1 MQTDLFEQ
9 HEDRSEIWKVSDLTR
24 EIKKIV
30 ESGFPTLWVSGEI
43 SNLRAH
49 PSGHRYFVLKDSQ
62 SQLKAVLFRG
72 DAGALG
78 FDPQEGEE
86 CLAYGELTI
95 YEPRGEYQL
104 RVRHMMQDGM
114 GNMRLQFERLK
125 ERLLKEG
132 LFEDA
137 RKKALPSLPQRVAII
152 TSASGAALQDF
163 ISILKRRDWNGS
175 VFIFHSPV
183 QGKDAPPNLIE
194 ALERARSFP
203 GIDLIVLARGGGSIE
218 DLWAFND
225 EQLVRQVA
233 ECPIPTISAIG
244 HQTDFV
250 LTDFSADFRAE
261 TPSAAAEWI
270 SSEHIRLGK
279 TLDELALRLKGI
291 PERALSR
298 ISERMELNEAKLRNC
313 SPISRIERQHQYMDD
328 LQVRMTRTME
338 SFFERNSYVLESL
351 GQRLEGSSLHST
363 LHKGFAYLKAENG
376 KIIEQAK
383 DLKTGSL
390 VSVTLKDGS
399 KDVKVEG

>member
-72 DAGALG
+72 DAGTLG

-114 GNMRLQFERLK
+114 GNMRLQFERLR

-152 TSASGAALQDF
+152 TSASGAALQD
-163 ISILKRRDWNGS
+163 L
-175 VFIFHSPV
+175 
-183 QGKDAPPNLIE
+183 L
-194 ALERARSFP
+194 L
-203 GIDLIVLARGGGSIE
+203 LL
-218 DLWAFND
+218 
-225 EQLVRQVA
+225 
-233 ECPIPTISAIG
+233 
-244 HQTDFV
+244 
-250 LTDFSADFRAE
+250 
-261 TPSAAAEWI
+261 
-270 SSEHIRLGK
+270 
-279 TLDELALRLKGI
+279 
-291 PERALSR
+291 
-298 ISERMELNEAKLRNC
+298 
-313 SPISRIERQHQYMDD
+313 
-328 LQVRMTRTME
+328 
-338 SFFERNSYVLESL
+338 
-351 GQRLEGSSLHST
+351 
-363 LHKGFAYLKAENG
+363 
-376 KIIEQAK
+376 
-383 DLKTGSL
+383 
-390 VSVTLKDGS
+390 
-399 KDVKVEG
+399 

>member
-1 MQTDLFEQ
+1 MQTNLFEQ

-24 EIKKIV
+24 EIKKIM

-49 PSGHRYFVLKDSQ
+49 PSGHRYFVLKDNQ

-78 FDPQEGEE
+78 YVPQEGEE
-86 CLAYGELTI
+86 CLAYGELTV

-114 GNMRLQFERLK
+114 GTMRMQFERLK

-132 LFEDA
+132 LFEDS
-137 RKKALPSLPQRVAII
+137 RKKALPSLARKVAII
-152 TSASGAALQDF
+152 SSASGAVLQDF
-163 ISILKRRDWNGS
+163 LSILKRRDWNGS
-175 VFIFHSPV
+175 IFLFNSPV
-183 QGKDAPPNLIE
+183 QGKDAPASLIK
-194 ALERARSFP
+194 ALARAISFP

-225 EQLVRQVA
+225 EQLVREIA
-233 ECPIPTISAIG
+233 ESPIPTISAIG

-270 SSEHIRLGK
+270 SSEHIRLRK
-279 TLDELALRLKGI
+279 TLGELAERLNNVPGDC
-291 PERALSR
+291 LSGMLDR
-298 ISERMELNEAKLRNC
+298 IELNEAKLSNF
-313 SPISRIERQHQYMDD
+313 SPLSRIELQHQFLDD
-328 LQVRMTRTME
+328 LESRMSRKIKG
-338 SFFERNSYVLESL
+338 FFEQKSYMLESL
-351 GQRLEGSSLHST
+351 GQRLEGGSLKSSLK
-363 LHKGFAYLKAENG
+363 KGFAYFQDEHG
-376 KIIEQAK
+376 KIIDQAAG
-383 DLKTGSL
+383 LKEGSL
-390 VSVTLKDGS
+390 VQATLKDGI
-399 KDVKVEG
+399 KNMRVEQ

>member
-1 MQTDLFEQ
+1 MQTNLFEQ

-24 EIKKIV
+24 EIKKIM

-49 PSGHRYFVLKDSQ
+49 PSGHRYFVLKDNQ

-78 FDPQEGEE
+78 YVPQEGEE
-86 CLAYGELTI
+86 CLAYGELTV

-114 GNMRLQFERLK
+114 GNMRMQFERLK

-137 RKKALPSLPQRVAII
+137 RKKALPPLARKVAII
-152 TSASGAALQDF
+152 SSASGAVLQDF
-163 ISILKRRDWNGS
+163 LSILKRRDWNGS
-175 VFIFHSPV
+175 IFLFNSPV
-183 QGKDAPPNLIE
+183 QGKDAPASLIK
-194 ALERARSFP
+194 ALARAISFP

-225 EQLVRQVA
+225 EQLVREIA
-233 ECPIPTISAIG
+233 ESPIPTISAIG

-270 SSEHIRLGK
+270 SSEHIRLRK
-279 TLDELALRLKGI
+279 TLGELAERLNRVPGDCLSGI
-291 PERALSR
+291 LDR
-298 ISERMELNEAKLRNC
+298 IELNEAKLSNF
-313 SPISRIERQHQYMDD
+313 SPLSRIELQHQFLDD
-328 LQVRMTRTME
+328 LESRMTRKIE
-338 SFFERNSYVLESL
+338 GFFEQKSYMLESL
-351 GQRLEGSSLHST
+351 GQRLEGSSLKSS
-363 LHKGFAYLKAENG
+363 LKKGFAYFQDENG
-376 KIIEQAK
+376 KIIDQAEG
-383 DLKTGSL
+383 LKAGSL
-390 VSVTLKDGS
+390 VQATLKDGT
-399 KDVKVEG
+399 KNMRVEQ